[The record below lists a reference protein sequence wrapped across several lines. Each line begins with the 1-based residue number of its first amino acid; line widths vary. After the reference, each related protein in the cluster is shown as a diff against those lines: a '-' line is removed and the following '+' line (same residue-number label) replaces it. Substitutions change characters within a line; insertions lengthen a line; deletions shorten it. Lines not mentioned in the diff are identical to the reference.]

1 MAHVCRLLNIGVII
15 KYLYSLGCSAEI
27 SGKKGLNSGARGT
40 KERPLARKNKCN
52 SYSVAEQA
60 NEKYEKRMKPV
71 NEIDGLTENQLD
83 EQQKKKNLEV
93 IKEYTRQ
100 ANEVEHKIEEMSLSK
115 EEQINA
121 LLNKIEQ
128 QEVEMQLLKAMAMV

>member
-1 MAHVCRLLNIGVII
+1 
-15 KYLYSLGCSAEI
+15 
-27 SGKKGLNSGARGT
+27 
-40 KERPLARKNKCN
+40 
-52 SYSVAEQA
+52 
-60 NEKYEKRMKPV
+60 
-71 NEIDGLTENQLD
+71 
-83 EQQKKKNLEV
+83 LEV

-100 ANEVEHKIEEMSLSK
+100 ANVVEHKIEEMSLSK